1 MKNGSFVK
9 YNAPG
14 WSNIIGTVY
23 ETTSSTIT
31 VYFGK
36 KYGYIEFQKDEPLLI
51 IL

>member
-1 MKNGSFVK
+1 MKNGSLVK

-14 WSNIIGTVY
+14 WDNITGTVC
-23 ETTSSTIT
+23 ETKPNTVV